1 MAKLN
6 TNISDGEISIKAY
19 DVISNADVFDINID
33 AIPESSKKMSF
44 RQKVIE
50 IIFDEYAIM
59 LYPKI
64 TQRKVFERIPD
75 GEIVIQNPGNNSTY
89 IETYSSTIKFLPKF
103 EAEALKKDIEQ
114 KKNSGQYKNSIV
126 QINNVLRVPFESCLE
141 CDDLSEFYKSSLLN
155 DDHFW
160 NLATSSILDAEAD
173 YIEKQ
178 ANIARTNFRKE
189 IYPDVKKFADALVVY
204 CEIVRDLSDVYKIAD
219 HFISINQWIR
229 KIPVNSHIMCLFNTD
244 TEQGRNGKSERLKK
258 EKLYMERNGFRTSE
272 LPLIFEGCNQNDFI
286 EHLYY
291 VDEEGFEKC
300 DQKALKRINMNTA
313 PSIIK
318 RPLYVGRVTAKN
330 EAMFFLATHNGK
342 PLEKIVSNDRV
353 VHCVRTTDA
362 YYDNNKDKLTTIYED
377 EPSKEKGLLGQISYI
392 NLFDALVKN
401 AVPYNKEK
409 CRQIIIKKSSSN
421 ISLKISVEL
430 INLIESLIK
439 EGKENTI
446 SFNRLIRMLS
456 GSEQYKEERSKAMV
470 KNLNIFLLENYPD
483 YVLDKEK
490 DNWAERRL
498 KLYDEGFFENKKP
511 TVLTIIERAH
521 ANSVVETTDKIID
534 REELKRYIYD
544 LFDLDPDLP
553 FEYPAGSKPKKNG
566 IIANKEIYQRACE
579 LFVSTTQT
587 KITNSYVD
595 SKTGKVMKLIYEG
608 VNIPNSIMTEGH
620 ISRFTNDNMWL
631 MPRFLV
637 EYDTPD
643 GTSQEKIEEAKQDML
658 KLAEQWPTFRVVD
671 SGNKSIHVLF
681 CFDFASHPTTVDEY
695 RFAVKVAVK
704 QLNLPEKIGCAE
716 LDYKALLDPSRITR
730 KPDVIRENGN
740 VQKLIS
746 FKKNQIY
753 VDWKAEY
760 EKYKADLLKAK
771 KEAEKI
777 QILTKPI
784 FNGRQ
789 GSSTSNIDRFIKSYM
804 LKHGLVWVQ
813 GQRHSTAAKIAGAC
827 NLAGFTATECVS
839 ALQRLYPNDC
849 SSDPSIVNRLDRYF
863 DE

>member
-33 AIPESSKKMSF
+33 AIPESSKKIAF
-44 RQKVIE
+44 RQKVLE

-64 TQRKVFERIPD
+64 SQRKVFERIPD

-103 EAEALKKDIEQ
+103 EAEAIKKDIEQ

-126 QINNVLRVPFESCLE
+126 QINNILRVPFESCLE
-141 CDDLSEFYKSSLLN
+141 CDDLSESYQNSLLN

-160 NLATSSILDAEAD
+160 NLATSSVLDAEAD

-178 ANIARTNFRKE
+178 ANLARANFCKE
-189 IYPDVKKFADALVVY
+189 IYPDTKKFADALVVY

-362 YYDNNKDKLTTIYED
+362 YYDKNMDKLTTIYED
-377 EPSKEKGLLGQISYI
+377 KPIKGQNLLGQISYI

-401 AVPYNKEK
+401 AVPYNKDK
-409 CRQIIIKKSSSN
+409 CRQIIINKSSSN
-421 ISLKISVEL
+421 ICLKISVEL
-430 INLIESLIK
+430 IDLIESLIK

-483 YVLDKEK
+483 YVLDREK

-498 KLYDEGFFENKKP
+498 KLYDDGFFENKKP
-511 TVLTIIERAH
+511 TVLTIIEQAH
-521 ANSVVETTDKIID
+521 ANSVIETTDKIVD
-534 REELKRYIYD
+534 REELKRYIYN

-553 FEYPAGSKPKKNG
+553 FEYPTSSKPMEQSS
-566 IIANKEIYQRACE
+566 IADKEIYQKACE
-579 LFVSTTQT
+579 VFVPTTRT
-587 KITNSYVD
+587 KLTNMYTD
-595 SKTGKVMKLIYEG
+595 NKTGEVFNLIYEG
-608 VNIPNSIMTEGH
+608 VNIPNSTKTEKH
-620 ISRFTNDNMWL
+620 VSRFTNDNMWI

-637 EYDTPD
+637 EYDAPE
-643 GTSQEKIEEAKQDML
+643 GSSQEEIEQAKQEML
-658 KLAEQWPTFRVVD
+658 SLSAQWPTFRVVD
-671 SGNKSIHVLF
+671 SGNKSLHCLF
-681 CFDFASHPTTVDEY
+681 CFDFESYPTTVDEFK
-695 RFAVKVAVK
+695 FAVNEAVK
-704 QLNLPEKIGCAE
+704 QLNLPQKIGCAE
-716 LDYKALLDPSRITR
+716 LDYKVLLDPSRITR
-730 KPDVIRENGN
+730 KPNEIRENGN

-746 FKKNQIY
+746 FNKNQIH
-753 VDWKAEY
+753 VDWRGAY
-760 EKYKADLLKAK
+760 EKYHADLLKAK
-771 KEAEKI
+771 KDIEKI
-777 QILTKPI
+777 KILTKPI
-784 FNGRQ
+784 FKGKQ
-789 GSSTSNIDRFIKSYM
+789 GAGISNVNSFIKSYM
-804 LKHGLVWVQ
+804 LKHGLVWEQ

-827 NLAGFTATECVS
+827 NLAGFTAEECIS
-839 ALQRLYPNDC
+839 AIQNMYPNDC
-849 SSDPSIVNRLDRYF
+849 SSDPSIVSNLGKYF